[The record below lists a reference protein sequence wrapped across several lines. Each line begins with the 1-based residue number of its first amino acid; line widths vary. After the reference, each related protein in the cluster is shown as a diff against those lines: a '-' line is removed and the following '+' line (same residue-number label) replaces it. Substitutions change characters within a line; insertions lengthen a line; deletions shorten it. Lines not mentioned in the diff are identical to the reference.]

1 MDVGPRQRSTA
12 MRQVVF
18 AAMHLMSVCPS
29 QPQDVLVPDGRYDL
43 ETYGAWEDFCCG
55 MQVI

>member
-1 MDVGPRQRSTA
+1 
-12 MRQVVF
+12 MRPVVF

-43 ETYGAWEDFCCG
+43 ETYGVWEDFCCG
-55 MQVI
+55 VQVI